1 MVNGRRTHLG
11 TFDTAEKAARVYAR
25 AYLRDHTHQPRE
37 QQQAMQQQQQA
48 PAMQVMQQHAARGM
62 QRQAMQVT
70 HHGGLAAPVD
80 NVVMKTKLT
89 PDLVSFICLETS
101 QKRPKDDDANPT
113 DRIG

>member
-1 MVNGRRTHLG
+1 
-11 TFDTAEKAARVYAR
+11 
-25 AYLRDHTHQPRE
+25 
-37 QQQAMQQQQQA
+37 MQQQQQA

-89 PDLVSFICLETS
+89 PRSSKLWAALGTASSENDDEDEEDEEDVAWLYLLGDQPKETERRRRQS
-101 QKRPKDDDANPT
+101 D
-113 DRIG
+113 G